1 MNTLNSLTA
10 WLGEDSKSEIIYARL
25 VADSSKWDEIELLVQ
40 RARGGDDEAFRGL
53 LELHRSA
60 VVSTLFACGVRCPET
75 ARDLA
80 QDVALK
86 AWRKLD
92 GLKDPRT
99 FPAWVRRIA
108 ANAAR
113 DHLRRTAV
121 RREDELEEAL
131 HLEGGEDPHER
142 SERVAEVRLMLAAL
156 TVEDDEIVQL
166 LVARAE
172 GVPVEA
178 LAVTM
183 GISPDALKM
192 RTMRARKRLRA
203 RLDDMRRGGSS

>member
-1 MNTLNSLTA
+1 MV
-10 WLGEDSKSEIIYARL
+10 KSEITYARY
-25 VADSSKWDEIELLVQ
+25 VADSSKWDEIELLVH

-53 LELHRSA
+53 LDRHRSA

-80 QDVALK
+80 QDVALRV
-86 AWRKLD
+86 WRKLD

-99 FPAWVRRIA
+99 FPAWLRRIA

-113 DHLRRTAV
+113 DHLRRVAV
-121 RREDELEEAL
+121 RREDELEDVL
-131 HLEGGEDPHER
+131 HLEGGEDPHQLT
-142 SERVAEVRLMLAAL
+142 ERVAEVHMMLAAL
-156 TVEDDEIVQL
+156 TVEDDEVVEL

-172 GVPVEA
+172 GVSVET
-178 LAVTM
+178 LAGTL

-192 RTMRARKRLRA
+192 RTMRARRRLRV
-203 RLDDMRRGGSS
+203 RLDDLRRGESS